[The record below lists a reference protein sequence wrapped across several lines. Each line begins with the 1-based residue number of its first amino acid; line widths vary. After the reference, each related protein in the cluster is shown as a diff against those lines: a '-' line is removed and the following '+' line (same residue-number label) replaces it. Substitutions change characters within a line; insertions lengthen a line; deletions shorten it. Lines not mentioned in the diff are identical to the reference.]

1 MIRTLQ
7 SSWVTAL
14 VGCLIYLAVTIV
26 LLNPSHIQIT
36 VPAIQET
43 AVANQSDDLP
53 SWKFRNPEF
62 EQWNAEMRREKE
74 SMALREQ
81 QLQDLQTRLE
91 SDRHE
96 LMVVTQTV
104 YQLQSEF
111 DRNVVRIKDQESENL
126 KRQAKVM
133 AAMSPEGAAGLI
145 NEMSDEDATRILFT
159 MKPDE
164 ASQVLEAMSK
174 TGHAGAKRAATI
186 TEQLRRTLP
195 PDPNARQNIS
205 SK

>member
-1 MIRTLQ
+1 MIRLIQ

-14 VGCLIYLAVTIV
+14 IGGLLYLAVTAALIRPGH
-26 LLNPSHIQIT
+26 LKIAFPSP
-36 VPAIQET
+36 VE
-43 AVANQSDDLP
+43 AVADTSANDLP
-53 SWKFRNPEF
+53 SWKFHNPEF
-62 EQWNAEMRREKE
+62 EQWISEMKREKE

-81 QLQDLQTRLE
+81 QLQDLEARLE
-91 SDRHE
+91 SERHE

-104 YQLQSEF
+104 FQLQSEF
-111 DRNVVRIKDQESENL
+111 DRNVVRIKDQEFDNL

-133 AAMSPEGAAGLI
+133 AGMSPEGAAGLL

-174 TGHAGAKRAATI
+174 TGRAGAKRAATI

-195 PDPNARQNIS
+195 PDTKQNIS
-205 SK
+205 STK